1 MKTTLTFVLVAFAG
15 FGLAAHS
22 QAVAQEATMPY
33 DPAYAAEVIRPG
45 SVAQQP
51 NPAPGNFQAQA
62 PGATAQPVAQNHAT
76 GGDPLIDNG
85 LWEGA
90 PAELGCSICGD
101 GNCAPAEWYTEQ
113 DVRIL
118 NRSRAGRAVI
128 STDYN
133 ESDAAYEILNTH
145 SVTPDISAAYGLT
158 IGHHFARDTR
168 NNDHFV
174 EFSFW
179 GLNDWSDSATVYG
192 HRMTDTTTSPD
203 TTHGSLNS
211 MYYYV
216 PGGSSLLGFNNADM
230 QRIEYTSATNN
241 FEVNGRFTSRNRA
254 DRLVLD
260 PSGRW
265 RKECRPGMHM
275 TYLYGVRYLQI
286 NEGFRF
292 HSESEIDTLDDDD
305 VVTSEKHYTGDYD
318 ISTHNN
324 LIGLQVG
331 AEMMFHKCRW
341 AWGVRSKIG
350 PYVNFSDQ
358 VSDIT
363 SGRALDPGYIRRIA
377 GSKHTASLIGEVGF
391 ETTYKFRPNLVGRA
405 GYDFMWVT
413 GVATAPGQLQFQ
425 PEPVNTVNSGSL
437 AFFQGVTLGLEWL
450 W

>member
-1 MKTTLTFVLVAFAG
+1 
-15 FGLAAHS
+15 
-22 QAVAQEATMPY
+22 MPY
-33 DPAYAAEVIRPG
+33 DPAYSAAEIIQPG
-45 SVAQQP
+45 LVTQQP
-51 NPAPGNFQAQA
+51 NPAPGNPQAQA
-62 PGATAQPVAQNHAT
+62 PGAMAQPVAQSHAT

-113 DVRIL
+113 NVRIL
-118 NRSRAGRAVI
+118 NRSRPGRA
-128 STDYN
+128 SMAYDLAYGY
-133 ESDAAYEILNTH
+133 DALGNLREVMNTH
-145 SVTPDISAAYGLT
+145 SVTPDISATYGMT
-158 IGHHFARDTR
+158 IGHHFARDTH

-179 GLNDWSDSATVYG
+179 GMNNWTDSATVHG
-192 HRMTDTTTSPD
+192 TRLSSSGASSTTTY
-203 TTHGSLNS
+203 GSLNS
-211 MYYYV
+211 QYSQV
-216 PGGSSLLGFNNADM
+216 PGGSSLWGFNYADL
-230 QRIEYTSATNN
+230 QRIEYTSSTNN
-241 FEVNGRFTSRNRA
+241 FEVNGRFTSRERA

-265 RKECRPGMHM
+265 RKECRPGIHM
-275 TYLYGVRYLQI
+275 TYLYGVRFLQI

-292 HSESEIDTLDDDD
+292 HSESEIDTIEDD

-324 LIGLQVG
+324 LIGLQIG

-341 AWGVRSKIG
+341 AWGVRSKVG

-363 SGRALDPGYIRRIA
+363 AGRALDPNYIRRVA
-377 GSKHTASLIGEVGF
+377 GSKHGASLIGEVGF
-391 ETTYKFRPNLVGRA
+391 EATYKFRPNLVGRA
-405 GYDFMWVT
+405 AYDFMWVT

-425 PEPVNTVNSGSL
+425 PEPVNVVHNGSL
-437 AFFQGVTLGLEWL
+437 AFFQGVTLGMEWL